1 MLYLILL
8 SILKFLVQKV
18 VPWSELDVM
27 DTVLCLLCT
36 TIRVIALSEQLLFQ
50 SNCSCNCSSRAI
62 ALSGTVYSAFSY
74 LKKQIA
80 LSGTLIQL
88 SVIS

>member
-50 SNCSCNCSSRAI
+50 SNCSCNSEQI

-80 LSGTLIQL
+80 LSGTLFQL